1 MSDKLNIV
9 EAVREALYDEL
20 ESNENV
26 IAYGEDV
33 GLDGGVFRATKDLQ
47 EEFGEERVFS
57 TPVAEAG
64 IVGTGVGMAVKGLR
78 PVAEIQFSGF
88 MYQAFHQIKQ
98 HVSRYRMKTHGN
110 MNLAMTIRAPYGGG
124 ISALEHH
131 CESPENFYV
140 HMQGVHVVIPSDP
153 QSAYSLL
160 RKSIQLDDPVIFL
173 EPKKSYRAFKQDVN
187 RDKEMELG
195 KADVKTEGD
204 DITVIAWGAMVP
216 VVENALED
224 MEVSVELI
232 DLRTIQPADFE
243 TVINSVEKTGRAVV
257 VHEAPKTGGFGGEL
271 AARINE
277 EAILH
282 LEAPVKRVTGPDV
295 PYPLYSLEDHYMV
308 NENKVKDGIKDTLE
322 F

>member
-1 MSDKLNIV
+1 MGDKLNIV
-9 EAVREALYDEL
+9 EAVREAIHDEMEADDDVL
-20 ESNENV
+20 V
-26 IAYGEDV
+26 YGEDV
-33 GLDGGVFRATKDLQ
+33 GLDGGVFRATKGLQ
-47 EEFGEERVFS
+47 EEFGEERAFS

-64 IVGTGVGMAVKGLR
+64 IIGTGVGMAVKGLR

-88 MYQAFHQIKQ
+88 MYQGFHQIKQ

-110 MNLAMTIRAPYGGG
+110 MNLPMTIRAPYGGG

-131 CESPENFYV
+131 CESPENFYT

-173 EPKKSYRAFKQDVN
+173 EPKKSYRAFKEEVD

-195 KADVKTEGD
+195 EAKIKQEGD
-204 DITVIAWGAMVP
+204 DVTVISYGAMIP
-216 VVENALED
+216 VVENTIEEMDA
-224 MEVSVELI
+224 SVELI
-232 DLRTIQPADFE
+232 DLQTIQPADFE
-243 TVINSVEKTGRAVV
+243 TVIESVEKTGRAVV
-257 VHEAPKTGGFGGEL
+257 VHEAPKTGGFGAEI

-282 LEAPVKRVTGPDV
+282 LEAPVKRVTAPDV

-308 NENKVKDGIKDTLE
+308 NENKVKDGIEETLE